1 MEFFDCDKKIV
12 NVLNTVQFR
21 KMTDTIFDAIP
32 IDLFSVSDRIGNF
45 VFQFPS
51 TNVRVSYKKD
61 DMERQLTYDVS
72 FDKECESDD
81 QFLVLSEGVFDDS
94 IISFGARTF
103 KQEGCNTTFEV
114 GDASRFCRTTI
125 IDVKRQLILSR
136 QETSFI
142 RRMTC
147 VLQMGAQYGEQRI
160 IYDETGQVVD
170 IIELISAE
178 NVNIEQPVIRTRD
191 SHIHKRQYS
200 RRVDE
205 LYARAEFRRYGR
217 DSEPQK
223 ALKDVIALMNRA
235 QTGKVYLW
243 DPYLTVED
251 ILHTWY
257 FTKSMNVTLYAITS
271 GEIAEKSKM
280 SVCDWI
286 EQQQEIMEKRSNHY
300 GIHVELRCQW
310 ADYGYSFHD
319 RFLMVLNLDQDTSSV
334 WSLGTSVNSL
344 GNKHHIIQSVE
355 HPQMMIDAFEE
366 LWNELDAPECLVWKK
381 GV

>member
-1 MEFFDCDKKIV
+1 M
-12 NVLNTVQFR
+12 LFR
-21 KMTDTIFDAIP
+21 
-32 IDLFSVSDRIGNF
+32 S
-45 VFQFPS
+45 
-51 TNVRVSYKKD
+51 
-61 DMERQLTYDVS
+61 
-72 FDKECESDD
+72 
-81 QFLVLSEGVFDDS
+81 
-94 IISFGARTF
+94 
-103 KQEGCNTTFEV
+103 NTTFEV

-142 RRMTC
+142 RRMTY

-170 IIELISAE
+170 IIEPISAE
-178 NVNIEQPVIRTRD
+178 NVNIIEQPVIRTRD